1 MVRHVVT
8 LLLLAVVLACGPAR
22 AVEPDEV
29 LKDPALEARARHL
42 SAELRCMVCQ
52 NQSIDDSDAP
62 LAKDLR
68 ILVRERLVAG
78 DTDVQVK
85 QYLTARYGDFVL
97 LRPPFDWRTA
107 LPWTAPFLILV
118 AGAVGVLVAARRRK
132 RSIAGPVPLSDEEAR
147 QLARIMDGEGED
159 GTRRPPGGDLTK
171 A

>member
-1 MVRHVVT
+1 MARRGVA
-8 LLLLAVVLACGPAR
+8 LLLVLALVAAGPAR

-29 LKDPALEARARHL
+29 LQDPALEARARQL

-52 NQSIDDSDAP
+52 NQSIDDSNAP

-78 DTDVQVK
+78 DSDGEVK

-118 AGAVGVLVAARRRK
+118 AGAVGALMAARRR
-132 RSIAGPVPLSDEEAR
+132 RGAPSAPAPLSDEEAR
-147 QLARIMDGEGED
+147 DLARIMGREGGD
-159 GTRRPPGGDLTK
+159 ATVPPPGDHLTK